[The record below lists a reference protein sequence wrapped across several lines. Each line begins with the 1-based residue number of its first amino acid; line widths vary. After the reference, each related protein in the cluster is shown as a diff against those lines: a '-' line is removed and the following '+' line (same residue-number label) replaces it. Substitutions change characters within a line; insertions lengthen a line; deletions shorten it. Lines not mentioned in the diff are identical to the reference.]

1 MIPSSEMIDSTWNAL
16 EKAWKNDRTLF
27 IGAMIVILIFVGFL
41 IYSSSSSM
49 KDSQTAFLNAMATRD
64 DKMTESLDRV
74 TTALNK
80 NTEVMIEVKTRIK

>member
-1 MIPSSEMIDSTWNAL
+1 MPISPEMIDASGNAL

-27 IGAMIVILIFVGFL
+27 IGSMIVILIFVWFL

-49 KDSQTAFLNAMATRD
+49 KDSQSAFLNAMEKRD

-80 NTEVMIEVKTRIK
+80 NTEVMIEIKTRIK

>member
-1 MIPSSEMIDSTWNAL
+1 MIPSADAINASGNAL

-27 IGAMIVILIFVGFL
+27 IGSMIVILIFVWFL
-41 IYSSSSSM
+41 IWSSSSSM
-49 KDSQTAFLNAMATRD
+49 RDSQTAFLNAMEKRD

-74 TTALNK
+74 TSALNK